1 MRIVSI
7 VTCLVLCFA
16 PAVTF
21 AGKIT
26 GKISVGEEFVRALD
40 DAERSQGEAERAYY
54 WKQPNGIIPVRPPRV
69 DFTSDMA
76 VLLFKEGAG
85 APPPDEIT
93 SVKVHTGGLE
103 KSQIVTRPGSTIKLR
118 NVDPYDHE
126 LYSPDM
132 KSFKPER
139 QSNGA
144 FRPIDFPEEG
154 VFNIRCKLI
163 PHFLGHV
170 VVTKATQILA
180 VAADGTIVPTDIEAG
195 NYKLQVVYAGQTVH
209 EESFVVGPGKAPVLQ
224 IKLPDLEANADN
236 EGKGKTGENSAGAAK

>member
-1 MRIVSI
+1 M
-7 VTCLVLCFA
+7 LCFA
-16 PAVTF
+16 PAVAF
-21 AGKIT
+21 AAKIT
-26 GKISVGEEFVRALD
+26 GKLIIAEEFTQALD

-54 WKQPNGIIPVRPPRV
+54 WKQPNGVIPVRSPRV
-69 DFTSDMA
+69 DFTSDIA

-85 APPPDEIT
+85 APPPDEIA

-103 KSQIVTRPGSTIKLR
+103 KTQIVTRPGSTIKLR

-154 VFNIRCKLI
+154 VFKIRCKLI

-170 VVTKATQILA
+170 VVTKATQILE
-180 VAADGTIVPTDIEAG
+180 VAADGTIVPTDIETG
-195 NYKLQVVYAGQTVH
+195 NYKLQVVYAGKTVH
-209 EESFVVGPGKAPVLQ
+209 EESIVVGQGKTPALQ
-224 IKLPDLEANADN
+224 IKLQDLKTNTDDEK
-236 EGKGKTGENSAGAAK
+236 KGKTDENSAGAAK